1 MPMIR
6 AFLLSLL
13 FAALPALAS
22 EPLPNPLV
30 AQRADPHVLRHDGWY
45 YLTATVPEYDRL
57 ELRRARSIAGLATAE
72 PKTIWRKKE
81 QGPMSA
87 HIWAPEL
94 HYLDGRW
101 FLYVSAS
108 EAASIWKL
116 RIYVLE
122 NSAENPLEGEWV
134 ERGQLDTGWE
144 SFALDATVFEH
155 RGARYLVWAQRDL
168 AVKNNTDLYIARMA
182 SPTQLATQAV
192 MISRPEFGWEKVR
205 HPVNEAPAALVRDDK
220 VFIAYSAAGTGA
232 EYSLGLLWADA
243 GADLLDAKSWRK
255 SPDPVFVSSAENGIY
270 GPGHN
275 SFVVEPDG
283 SVFNVFHARNYR
295 EIKGDPLRDPNRAT
309 RVQPVSFTADGM
321 PDFGVP
327 ARENRP

>member
-1 MPMIR
+1 MMLR
-6 AFLLSLL
+6 ALLLSLL
-13 FAALPALAS
+13 LAALPALAG
-22 EPLPNPLV
+22 EPIPNPLV
-30 AQRADPHVLRHDGWY
+30 AQRADPQVLRHHDGWY

-72 PKTIWRKKE
+72 PTTIWRKKTA
-81 QGPMSA
+81 GAMSA

-101 FLYVSAS
+101 FLYFSAS
-108 EAASIWKL
+108 EAKEIWKL
-116 RIYVLE
+116 RLYVLE
-122 NSAENPLEGEWV
+122 NRSANPLEGEWV

-155 RGARYLVWAQRDL
+155 GGARYLVWAQRDP

-182 SPTQLATQAV
+182 SPTKLATQAV

-205 HPVNEAPAALVRDDK
+205 HPVNEAPAALVRKDK

-255 SPDPVFVSSAENGIY
+255 SPGPVFVSHAEHGIY

-283 SVFNVFHARNYR
+283 SVLNVFHARNYR

-309 RVQPVSFTADGM
+309 RVQSVVFTGDGM

-327 ARENRP
+327 PRETSR